1 MIIRKLNKS
10 DASEHEKLASLA
22 FIFKAEPETAELPCE
37 YMLGAF
43 DGEKLIADMEIE
55 KRYNNYCGD
64 VLSCLAAGG
73 VASRPETRN
82 RGAVRAL
89 FEELFK
95 NSDEDIS
102 ILYPFSESYYR
113 KFGYEPAGFGL
124 EVTAPFSALS
134 AVEKSRGAE
143 LFEGENSVEM
153 LGLYNKSVKPY
164 ELSFTRTDLLSFECE
179 PYKNAAYT
187 YIFRNAD
194 GNAEAYATFTADR
207 STSVISVREL
217 NFLNKEGLLGILGF
231 LRAYEGNFKTVRFE
245 KLPLGSPV
253 LNFLND
259 KCEIKLSSLGAVR
272 ILNVMSVLKKHGYPN
287 ESGTF
292 VIQCRDTIEKN
303 NAVFSVEYSGENVKI
318 EKSENAAADLILD
331 PCAFSKILL
340 CGTTASEL
348 EYMNG
353 VEICGNIESLLKAF
367 PKKTVFFNDSF

>member
-1 MIIRKLNKS
+1 MIIRRLNKS
-10 DASEHEKLASLA
+10 DAAEHEKLASLA
-22 FIFKAEPETAELPCE
+22 FIFRAEPETAELPCE

-55 KRYNNYCGD
+55 KRYNNYGGD
-64 VLSCLAAGG
+64 VLSCLAVGG

-89 FEELFK
+89 FEELFIR
-95 NSDEDIS
+95 SDEDIS
-102 ILYPFSESYYR
+102 ILYPFSETYYR
-113 KFGYEPAGFGL
+113 KFGYEPAGFGI

-143 LFEGENSVEM
+143 LFEGENPVEM
-153 LGLYNKSVKPY
+153 LCFYNKCAKSY

-179 PYKNAAYT
+179 PYKNTAYT
-187 YIFRNAD
+187 YIWRNPDSTAK
-194 GNAEAYATFTADR
+194 AYATFSADR
-207 STSVISVREL
+207 NASVISVKEL
-217 NFLNKEGLLGILGF
+217 SFLDKEGLLGILGF

-272 ILNVMSVLKKHGYPN
+272 VLDVMSVLKKHEYPKGN
-287 ESGTF
+287 GSFTL
-292 VIQCRDTIEKN
+292 QCKDTIEKN
-303 NAVFSVEYSGENVKI
+303 NAVFSVEYSDGEAKI
-318 EKSENAAADLILD
+318 EKAEADADIILE

-340 CGTTASEL
+340 CGATASEL

-353 VEICGNIESLLKAF
+353 VKICGNIEPFLKAF